1 MYIDKLN
8 IILTPST
15 PEYIKTVIRTAHRRH
30 VIIYI
35 YIIQSMSFIV
45 LLFVC
50 VCIVYSQLD
59 FSLSD
64 K

>member
-15 PEYIKTVIRTAHRRH
+15 TEYIKTVIRTAERRH